1 MITRPRALPR
11 PGSGA
16 TIAATLDDN
25 EGRETAMAE
34 IAQGTRQVTYVGFWK
49 RLLAMIIDTVI
60 LVVVILLAA
69 LPFYGPEYFQLSKE
83 GKTIAFD
90 FLFQVVMPAIAA
102 ILFWRFRGAT
112 PGKMLF
118 SAKIVDADT
127 FGPPSTGK
135 LVGRYFAYIVSFLGL
150 GLGYL
155 WIAFDPR
162 KQGWHDKLA
171 GTVVIEDQGP

>member
-1 MITRPRALPR
+1 LPR

-16 TIAATLDDN
+16 TIAATLDYN
-25 EGRETAMAE
+25 AGREAVMAE
-34 IAQGTRQVTYVGFWK
+34 IAQATRQVTYVGFWK
-49 RLLAMIIDTVI
+49 RLAATIIDNII
-60 LVVVILLAA
+60 LVVVIILIA
-69 LPFYGPEYFQLSKE
+69 LPFYGADYFRLSKE
-83 GKTIAFD
+83 GKTLAFD
-90 FLFQVVMPAIAA
+90 VVVQFVLPIIAV

-118 SAKIVDADT
+118 SAKIVDANT

-135 LVGRYFAYIVSFLGL
+135 LVGRYFAYLVSIIGLFLGF
-150 GLGYL
+150 L

-171 GTVVIEDQGP
+171 GTVVIEEQGL